1 MPMKHFLYLILVS
14 AVCSSAATIRQE
26 NDDSQTSRSVVWTIC
41 EFVETPFEKIIF
53 SGHPVLV
60 SSPYGQAV
68 LFNGNNDAIFLDTAP
83 ILGLTS
89 FTIEAI
95 IRPDA
100 GGLSEQ
106 RFLHLGEVNGDRALL
121 ETRVNDQG
129 WYLDAH
135 IRSGN
140 ERLTLIDSTL
150 LHPLN
155 QWYHVAAVFENETLA
170 TYVNGK
176 KELEGKIGS
185 FKPVESGK
193 TSIGVRQDRRDWYK
207 GAIYKIRVSPVAL
220 SENEFLPH

>member
-1 MPMKHFLYLILVS
+1 MKYLFYLIL
-14 AVCSSAATIRQE
+14 AITACSNLAANRQE
-26 NDDSQTSRSVVWTIC
+26 RDESQASKSVEWTIC
-41 EFVETPFEKIIF
+41 EFVETPFEKIII

-68 LFNGNNDAIFLDTAP
+68 QFNGINDAIFVDNAP
-83 ILGLTS
+83 ILGLSS

-100 GGLSEQ
+100 GGLPEQ
-106 RFLHLGEVNGDRALL
+106 RFLHMGETNGDRALL
-121 ETRVNDQG
+121 ETRVNERG

-135 IRSGN
+135 IRSGD

-155 QWYHVAAVFENETLA
+155 QWHHVAAVFENGTLA

-176 KELEGKIGS
+176 KELEGRIDS
-185 FKPVESGK
+185 FKPLESGK
-193 TSIGVRQDRRDWYK
+193 TSIGVRQDRRDWFK
-207 GAIYKIRVSPVAL
+207 GAIYKIRVSPAAL
-220 SENEFLPH
+220 NETGFLPH